1 MKGLLFMKK
10 LLVSLCCFMLCVS
23 LVAGFSG
30 CGSLF
35 PVARAT
41 DLMKDVKANTITGK
55 NADNRFTGQLAAL
68 SAELFK
74 RSAAEGENT
83 LVSPLSVALAL
94 AMTAN
99 GAGGKTLQQMSELL
113 GGDIPLD
120 ELNEYFY
127 GYVKALPS
135 EPKSKLGIANSIWF
149 RDDENRLKVEK
160 DFLQIN
166 ADYYNAGAYKAPFD
180 DSTVKAINSWVDDKT
195 DGMIDSIIDNI
206 FEDTVMYLIN
216 AIVFDA
222 EWEKVYNKE
231 SISDGVFN
239 AYDGTKQNVRMMFSE
254 ESTYLDDG
262 MATGFIKNYS
272 GGNYSF
278 AALLPND
285 GIDVDDYISSLSG
298 SGILTTLNGAQTV
311 TVNATMPKFSFDF
324 KLVMNNLLIDMGMT
338 DAFSSLEADF
348 GKMATSSRGNIY
360 VGEVLHK
367 AFISV
372 DELGTKAGAVTKVEM
387 RDEMAAIDTKTVVL
401 DRSFVFMII
410 DNATNLPLFMGA
422 VTSIG

>member
-1 MKGLLFMKK
+1 MKK
-10 LLVSLCCFMLCVS
+10 LLISLCCFMLCIT
-23 LVAGFSG
+23 LVLGFSG

-41 DLMKDVKANTITGK
+41 DLMKDVKAETVIGK
-55 NADNRFTGQLAAL
+55 NADNRFTGQMAAM

-74 RSAAEGENT
+74 RSAAEGKNT
-83 LVSPLSVALAL
+83 LVSPLSVAMSL

-99 GAGGKTLQQMSELL
+99 GADGETLKQMAELI
-113 GGDIPLD
+113 GGDISVD

-127 GYVKALPS
+127 GYIKNLPS
-135 EPKSKLGIANSIWF
+135 EPKAKLGIANSIWF

-160 DFLQIN
+160 DFLQTN

-180 DSTVKAINSWVDDKT
+180 DSTIKAINLWVDDNT
-195 DGMIDSIIDNI
+195 DGMIDSIIDEI

-231 SISDGVFN
+231 NLSDGTFN
-239 AYDGTKQNVRMMFSE
+239 AYDGTKQNVRMMSSE
-254 ESTYLDDG
+254 ESLYLDDG
-262 MATGFIKNYS
+262 MATGFVKNYV

-278 AALLPND
+278 AALLPNS

-298 SGILTTLNGAQTV
+298 SRILTTLNSVQTV
-311 TVNATMPKFSFDF
+311 AVNATMPKFSFDF
-324 KLVMNNLLIDMGMT
+324 KLVMNDLLIDMGMT
-338 DAFSSLEADF
+338 DAFSSSEADF

-367 AFISV
+367 TFISV

-387 RDEMAAIDTKTVVL
+387 RDEMAVVDVKTVVL
-401 DRSFVFMII
+401 DRPFVFMII
-410 DNATNLPLFMGA
+410 DNGTDLPLFMGA
-422 VTSIG
+422 VTRIG